1 MKKVF
6 FLVSFILVS
15 GFSINH
21 AYAADNY
28 NSSKSN
34 TSTSIS
40 VAKSDIEA
48 SIDTA
53 KSDALEIVDQILS
66 RMEKSKSRSSDTV
79 KEV

>member
-34 TSTSIS
+34 TALMSI
-40 VAKSDIEA
+40 VKNDIGE
-48 SIDTA
+48 SIDAA
-53 KSDALEIVDQILS
+53 KLEALEIVDQILS